1 MKNLSMVL
9 GQAVMLGITHG
20 LTKSVGSWATP
31 VSSVGAY
38 AHYSLENFFFKASET
53 WQNFDNSL
61 SVLFH
66 VLQVNVKLCSK
77 GFLGKKSHGVRR

>member
-1 MKNLSMVL
+1 MGYTSLFS
-9 GQAVMLGITHG
+9 
-20 LTKSVGSWATP
+20 GSFWDTAQET
-31 VSSVGAY
+31 VFTISSDVAY
-38 AHYSLENFFFKASET
+38 THYSLENHFFFFRASET

-66 VLQVNVKLCSK
+66 VLQVNFKLCSK